1 MKRAKSDVVTS
12 FTLPLATIT
21 PSRRTVYV
29 SQISITSR
37 SLCEIKTMPTFCW
50 RSCRRI
56 ANTFS
61 ISGSVSDV
69 VGSSMMMIF
78 ASISSARLI
87 STICLYDASRL
98 RTISLGSSVSP
109 IRSNTRLVCSIIR
122 L

>member
-1 MKRAKSDVVTS
+1 M
-12 FTLPLATIT
+12 
-21 PSRRTVYV
+21 
-29 SQISITSR
+29 
-37 SLCEIKTMPTFCW
+37 
-50 RSCRRI
+50 

-69 VGSSMMMIF
+69 VGSSMMIIF
-78 ASISSARLI
+78 AFISSARLI

-109 IRSNTRLVCSIIR
+109 MRSKTRRVSSIIR